1 MTCIAGIKDKDR
13 VWIGADS
20 FGSTNS
26 YGMVYN
32 NKKVFKLKDNK
43 NMLVGYTTSFRMG
56 DLLEY
61 SKGLI
66 DEISVL
72 KNEKID
78 REYIVTKIIP
88 GISRLFCDNK
98 FETNDNGEASG
109 GNFLLANNTD
119 LYLVQNDYSVLEPKE
134 EYISCGSGM
143 YFALSSLYSTKNTD
157 MPPVKRIKLALE
169 TAEHFQINVRRPFV
183 IMNTLDD
190 EVITIE

>member
-26 YGMVYN
+26 YGIVYN

-43 NMLVGYTTSFRMG
+43 NMLIGYTTSFRMG

-66 DEISVL
+66 DEMSLL
-72 KNEKID
+72 KNEIID

-88 GISRLFCDNK
+88 RISRLFADNK
-98 FETNDNGEASG
+98 FETNDRGEASG
-109 GNFLLANNTD
+109 GDFLLANNTD
-119 LYLVQNDYSVLEPKE
+119 LYLVQDDYSVVEPKE
-134 EYISCGSGM
+134 GFISCGSGM
-143 YFALSSLYSTKNTD
+143 YFALSSMYTTQNTD
-157 MPPVKRIKLALE
+157 MSPVERIKLALE

-190 EVITIE
+190 EVIVIE